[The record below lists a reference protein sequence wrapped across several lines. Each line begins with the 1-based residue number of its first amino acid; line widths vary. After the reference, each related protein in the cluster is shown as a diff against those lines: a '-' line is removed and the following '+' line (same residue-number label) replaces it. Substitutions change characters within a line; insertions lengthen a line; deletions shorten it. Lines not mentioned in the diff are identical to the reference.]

1 MKMSQIFIPTL
12 KEEPAEAVI
21 KSHKLM
27 IRAGLIRKL
36 ASGLYSYLPL
46 GLKVFRKV
54 ENIIRDEMNK
64 ADAQEFSLPILTP
77 SELWEETGRWNQFGP
92 ELIRITDRSEHKFA
106 LGPTHEEVFTYIVKQ
121 EINSYKQLPVNFYQ
135 IKTKFRDEIRPRFGV
150 MRCREFTMKDAY
162 SFDIDEKGL
171 DISYNKMRK
180 AYQNIFKRCGLDTSI
195 VEADTGAMGGTKS
208 EEFMVVSDIG
218 EETLVFCPKCGYSAN
233 LEKAETLDAESPKK
247 EGPKPI
253 QEVDTPDTKTIDQ
266 LTEFFKITPK
276 KFIKTIVYIAD
287 SKPVVAL
294 IRGDLDI
301 NETKLKNNL
310 KAVELELADEKTI
323 ESVTGAKVGFA
334 GPVNLKNVPIY
345 ADNSIK
351 TVYNGITGANKNDK
365 HLINVN
371 LDRDFKVDKFFDIRT
386 AKEGDKCIKCK
397 NSIQLKHGIEVG
409 HIFKLGYKYTKSMDV
424 QFLDKDHKEK
434 NPIMGC
440 YGIGVDRTVAA
451 IIEQYNDENG
461 IIWPITVAPYEITII
476 PVNLNDKEVF
486 DTANTLYSEL
496 SKDYDVILED
506 RDLSPGFRFKDADL
520 IGIPI
525 KIIISTKSL
534 KEKKAE
540 IKLRQTNQSEMINI
554 SDINKKIKE
563 IINDEYA
570 KYKI

>member
-424 QFLDKDHKEK
+424 KFLDKDHKEK